1 MNPPDMRE
9 TSDRRITSTLGF
21 ALLEVLITLAVSLLV
36 LIALMRLQ
44 GNLLNGGAEAR
55 ARTQAALLA
64 EEQLET
70 LHGAISLDGPG
81 AATDGED
88 AWTAELEPAG
98 EDATRLYT
106 RTWSVDGAGT
116 AVAISV
122 GLQWRDRAGTVRHI
136 ALDSLV
142 DPVADSY
149 GAAAWTDI
157 DFIRLE

>member
-1 MNPPDMRE
+1 MRE
-9 TSDRRITSTLGF
+9 TDDRRLASARGF

-44 GNLLNGGAEAR
+44 GDLFHAGAEAR
-55 ARTQAALLA
+55 AQTQAALLA

-70 LHGAISLDGPG
+70 LYGAISVEGPG
-81 AATDGED
+81 AAADGED

-98 EDATRLYT
+98 EDDARMYT
-106 RTWSVDGAGT
+106 RTWSVEGAGA
-116 AVAISV
+116 AVSLRV
-122 GLQWRDRAGTVRHI
+122 NLQWRGRAGAARSILLET
-136 ALDSLV
+136 LM
-142 DPVADSY
+142 DPVADGY

>member
-9 TSDRRITSTLGF
+9 TSDRRITSARGF
-21 ALLEVLITLAVSLLV
+21 ALIEVLITLAVSLLV

-44 GNLLNGGAEAR
+44 GDLLHAGGDAR
-55 ARTQAALLA
+55 AQTQAALLA

-70 LHGAISLDGPG
+70 LYGAISVDGPG

-88 AWTAELEPAG
+88 AWTVELEPAG

-106 RTWSVDGAGT
+106 RTWSVDGAGD
-116 AVAISV
+116 AVAIGVS
-122 GLQWRDRAGTVRHI
+122 LQWRDRAGAERHI
-136 ALDSLV
+136 VLDSLV